1 MSFPGF
7 AGLALG
13 TPGLVFFGQLAR
25 DDGVAPTPTPRSGG
39 GYRSGSD
46 PRVSLKGHARGGV
59 EWRAWATTHHSPPT
73 TLGRVRSFQT
83 EAEPTGASAEASASS
98 IPRSRSGGSV
108 WICSLRLGFC
118 GFREIPGWDPNGD
131 LHTLD
136 GNPGCFRFHPWFT
149 PGSSVVVET
158 RVELTRRFWFIFF
171 APGEIYRRSA
181 PLGFFP
187 SPD

>member
-1 MSFPGF
+1 M
-7 AGLALG
+7 
-13 TPGLVFFGQLAR
+13 
-25 DDGVAPTPTPRSGG
+25 
-39 GYRSGSD
+39 
-46 PRVSLKGHARGGV
+46 SLKGHARGGV

-118 GFREIPGWDPNGD
+118 GFRETPGWDPNGD

-149 PGSSVVVET
+149 PGSSVCDLEIPDASVVHSGMPGGG
-158 RVELTRRFWFIFF
+158 RDSGRNSFFWKSRRT
-171 APGEIYRRSA
+171 APVVRNAVIN
-181 PLGFFP
+181 
-187 SPD
+187 